1 MQPLMSNL
9 RTSQT
14 GTSVRLATRRPSTSK
29 ELASSG
35 VGGTNLGARPEIL
48 ILKHIGRERH
58 VNRFGS
64 ASAKIVCLVNSSI
77 CSKVHG
83 PAQILWVFAYHKR
96 QVHWSGTWSRQRQ
109 RRQNHIWR
117 PTDADADPTAPTHEQ
132 HLDPFLDGPAGPT
145 ADPRCCPRGDA
156 GL

>member
-64 ASAKIVCLVNSSI
+64 AALLSKLSPRMSQSFFLFFVWSLKVRHQHQSVVRHFFQTQAGHQLLSVARIAVVIIFNASI
-77 CSKVHG
+77 TLIAE
-83 PAQILWVFAYHKR
+83 PNPLL
-96 QVHWSGTWSRQRQ
+96 
-109 RRQNHIWR
+109 
-117 PTDADADPTAPTHEQ
+117 P
-132 HLDPFLDGPAGPT
+132 
-145 ADPRCCPRGDA
+145 
-156 GL
+156 